1 MLCLFSAI
9 ITSSGIISKMKL
21 FLYKFLL
28 RKRLAAVRSVIKE
41 MSERTTRVDIE
52 ALQVER
58 FNKVWK
64 DAWRNVPF
72 YGNWKATYNLPDE
85 IRTLGELSTWPILTK
100 ADLRDGINFVR
111 QDVPIP
117 SDRLITGGSTGEP
130 VRMPTWGDPHTAI
143 MQTIGRLAYGIEPG
157 DKTLLLWGHEHLY
170 GKGFMRS
177 INRLK
182 RGVKDWLANA
192 KRVSAY
198 DLGRPAME
206 HAFNVMRKFQP
217 KFIIG
222 FSPAVLSFV
231 RQNAEHNGEI
241 RSVKVVLCTAGPL
254 SGEEK
259 AEIKSFFGS
268 ELCMEYGSV
277 DGGCMAYTRPEDGKY
292 RVFWNTHLL
301 QPLKQPGGECKNI
314 VTRLTKC
321 YVPLIRY
328 DIGDF
333 IDVADGEIE
342 ASSALVLDDV
352 KGRPSE
358 MISFNCGVSFFG
370 ALIGDCVKQ
379 VEAVIAS
386 QIAVDEKADYLE
398 IRVVG
403 KDDLS
408 DDDKALIVGRVK
420 LTVRDADKLTIR
432 VVQVKQLF
440 TTIGGKVPR
449 VVRIDLKG

>member
-1 MLCLFSAI
+1 
-9 ITSSGIISKMKL
+9 MKL

-28 RKRLAAVRSVIKE
+28 RKRLAAVRAVIKE
-41 MSERTTRVDIE
+41 MAERTTRIDIE
-52 ALQVER
+52 ASQVER
-58 FNKVWK
+58 FNQVWK

-72 YGNWKATYNLPDE
+72 YRKWKVTYNLPDE
-85 IRTLGELSTWPILTK
+85 IRGLDELSTWPILTK
-100 ADLRDGINFVR
+100 ADLRDSVNFVR
-111 QDVPIP
+111 QDVPMP
-117 SDRLITGGSTGEP
+117 SGRLITGGSTGEP

-170 GKGFMRS
+170 GKGFMRR

-231 RQNAEHNGEI
+231 RQNAKHSGEI

-254 SGEEK
+254 SIDEK
-259 AEIKSFFGS
+259 AEIKAFFGS

-301 QPLKQPGGECKNI
+301 QPLKQPDGECKNI

-333 IDVADGEIE
+333 LDVANDEIE
-342 ASSALVLDDV
+342 TSSALILNDV

-358 MISFNCGVSFFG
+358 MISFKCGVSFFG

-379 VEAVIAS
+379 VDAVIAS
-386 QIAVDEKADYLE
+386 QIAVDEKENYLE
-398 IRVVG
+398 IRVIANN
-403 KDDLS
+403 DLS
-408 DDDKALIVGRVK
+408 GDDKSLIAGRVR
-420 LTVRDADKLTIR
+420 LTVRDADKLCIR
-432 VVQVKQLF
+432 VVQVRQLF
-440 TTIGGKVPR
+440 ATIGGKVPR
-449 VVRIDLKG
+449 VVRIDLKGQ